1 MHVLDWPDSW
11 NSLAQLFPIFHA
23 VLPRALNNSLALMN
37 DPFIFPTYRMRLS
50 SFNDLTSASISLWSL
65 RSSFSR
71 IKNSNFSDEIL
82 LGYLFIKKSPEY
94 FISIKKNSYKN
105 VIKYFNALKY
115 IYPFSYA
122 FLKYIHETLK
132 VSLGFN

>member
-1 MHVLDWPDSW
+1 MHVLYWPDSW
-11 NSLAQLFPIFHA
+11 NFLAQLFPIFHA
-23 VLPRALNNSLALMN
+23 VLPRVLSNSLALMN
-37 DPFIFPTYRMRLS
+37 DPFIFPTYCMRLS
-50 SFNDLTSASISLWSL
+50 SFNDLTSASISLIL

-82 LGYLFIKKSPEY
+82 LGYLFLKKSPEY
-94 FISIKKNSYKN
+94 FISVKKNSYEN

-122 FLKYIHETLK
+122 SLKYIHEALK
-132 VSLGFN
+132 ISLGFN